1 MLHLNMQ
8 ISAEIQEEKIKKTI
22 INQKSAKNILW
33 YEKPVDEKNQKII
46 KEEFNLDEV
55 ISRLLTLRNITKDSF
70 NNFFNPKI
78 KNIMPDPFVLDQME
92 LATKKIV
99 DSIFKKKKNWY
110 FWGL

>member
-22 INQKSAKNILW
+22 FNQKSAKNILW
-33 YEKPVDEKNQKII
+33 YEKPVDEKNQEII
-46 KEEFNLDEV
+46 KKEFNLDEV

-78 KNIMPDPFVLDQME
+78 KNTMPDPFVLDQME

-99 DSIFKKKKNWY
+99 DSILKIVDI
-110 FWGL
+110 